1 MEAKQCSQGIGER
14 FEVPENA
21 HRASN
26 NDASHHQHV
35 SMLLRSNPDSQIFP
49 EIFSVPGFYGPVR
62 GPIPVGFHEVVPA
75 EKNHAAVWKHVHR
88 FFG

>member
-49 EIFSVPGFYGPVR
+49 EIFSVQGFFGPVR
-62 GPIPVGFHEVVPA
+62 GPILVEFHEVVRA
-75 EKNHAAVWKHVHR
+75 EKNHAVVWKHVHR